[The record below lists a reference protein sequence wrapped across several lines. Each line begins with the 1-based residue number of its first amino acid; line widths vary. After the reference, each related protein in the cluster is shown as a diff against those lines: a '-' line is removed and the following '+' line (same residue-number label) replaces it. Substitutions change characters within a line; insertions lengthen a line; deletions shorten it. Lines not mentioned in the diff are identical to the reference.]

1 MTQSKPE
8 SNPNHHHNSWL
19 LLIALYKLLQALLIA
34 AIGFGALHLLGRD
47 VADELSNLADRLHFN
62 SEGRLV
68 DYILDKAQFLSDPL
82 LRRIGATAFCYAA
95 LSLAEGI
102 GLYLEKAWGEYLT
115 LLITASFLPWELIEV
130 VHRLTLVRVSLLSIN
145 ILVFVYL
152 LKLVTDRK
160 QKRALAD
167 QTDV

>member
-1 MTQSKPE
+1 MTL
-8 SNPNHHHNSWL
+8 SNPTYHHHNRWL

-34 AIGFGALHLLGRD
+34 AIGFGAIHLLGKD

-68 DYILDKAQFLSDPL
+68 DYILEKAEFLSDPL
-82 LRRIGATAFCYAA
+82 LRRIGAAAFCYAA

-115 LLITASFLPWELIEV
+115 MLITASFLPLELIEV
-130 VHRLTLVRVSLLSIN
+130 IHRLTLVRIGLLTIN
-145 ILVFVYL
+145 ILVFLYL
-152 LKLVTDRK
+152 LKLVISQNR
-160 QKRALAD
+160 KRALAS
-167 QTDV
+167 QINA